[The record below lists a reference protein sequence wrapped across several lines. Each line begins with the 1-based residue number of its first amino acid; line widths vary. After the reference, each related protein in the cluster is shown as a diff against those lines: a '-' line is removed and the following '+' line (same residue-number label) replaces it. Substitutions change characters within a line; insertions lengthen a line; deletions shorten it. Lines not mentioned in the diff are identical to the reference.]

1 MEDRVFAVLTLV
13 IAVYSVTWNEDIFVL
28 SDWLGFEIIFRSM
41 GVESLLFS
49 NLMLI
54 VLWRVDFDLPALIW
68 L

>member
-28 SDWLGFEIIFRSM
+28 SDWLGFEIIFRSI